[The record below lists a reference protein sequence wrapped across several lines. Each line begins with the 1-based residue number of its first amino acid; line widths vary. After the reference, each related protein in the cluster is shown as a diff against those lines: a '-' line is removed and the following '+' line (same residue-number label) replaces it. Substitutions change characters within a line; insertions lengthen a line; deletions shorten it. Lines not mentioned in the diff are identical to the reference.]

1 MKSIVYNMGYFL
13 KEAKTLFKIDLT
25 SNILSILSI
34 GLIFF
39 YTGPGYFRLGYNELY
54 SRDSGKGSR
63 NKCLL

>member
-34 GLIFF
+34 GLIF
-39 YTGPGYFRLGYNELY
+39 LY
-54 SRDSGKGSR
+54 WPWLFQAGI
-63 NKCLL
+63 